1 MKLRRHRTFIK
12 EFKKA
17 NLADSQFEKF
27 IQFVNILR
35 EGTVLPPESKDHS
48 LSGKDYQDCREFHL
62 GGDMLIIYIA
72 DIEAD
77 EIILLRVGTHSQ
89 LFK

>member
-48 LSGKDYQDCREFHL
+48 LSGKDYQDCPGISFRWRYANNL
-62 GGDMLIIYIA
+62 YC
-72 DIEAD
+72 
-77 EIILLRVGTHSQ
+77 
-89 LFK
+89 